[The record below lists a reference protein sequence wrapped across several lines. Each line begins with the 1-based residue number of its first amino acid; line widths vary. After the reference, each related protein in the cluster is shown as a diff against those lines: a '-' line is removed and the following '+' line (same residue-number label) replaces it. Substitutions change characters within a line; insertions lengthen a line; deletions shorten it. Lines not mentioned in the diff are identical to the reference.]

1 MFNEKMEYK
10 IYKQKLQDTGI
21 AILPP
26 GSKLENI
33 LEGVI
38 GLDKNTTDKVS
49 SEFDKSITVNGYIV
63 WRTPSRERDKGNIV
77 YAVCKEETIKA
88 LLEAYCRMV

>member
-1 MFNEKMEYK
+1 MEYK

-33 LEGVI
+33 LEDVI

-49 SEFDKSITVNGYIV
+49 SEFDKSVTVNGYIV

-88 LLEAYCRMV
+88 LLETYCRMV

>member
-1 MFNEKMEYK
+1 MKKLQNL
-10 IYKQKLQDTGI
+10 YKQKLQDTGI
-21 AILPP
+21 TILPP

-33 LEGVI
+33 LEDVI

-49 SEFDKSITVNGYIV
+49 SEFDKSVTINGYIV
-63 WRTPSRERDKGNIV
+63 WRTPSRERDKGDII

-88 LLEAYCRMV
+88 LLEVYCRMA